1 MNRIIV
7 ISYTEAGAQLNKK
20 ISHYLTESGDVAI
33 SFCCGAD
40 FHSTKDLLSK
50 EWRRTS
56 AFVFVGAVGIA
67 VRHIAPLLEDKLHD
81 PAVLVADEQ
90 GGFVIPVLSGHIGGG
105 VALAQNV
112 AHMLGAQ
119 AVITTA
125 TDVRNCFAVDV
136 FAKDNHLLFPDPTAI
151 KRISAAVLRG
161 EKIEVGTGIPMKGT
175 VPAGVTVYEETSDA
189 ESNCANDS
197 RADRYD
203 MMYDVRI
210 RHAGKAEIY
219 RMPLCPYIVGIGC
232 KRGKSGEELLEMLAQ
247 ICVRYGIGLSRIA
260 ALTSIDLKK
269 EEAGIW
275 ELSRKLS
282 VPYEVFSAEELEQ
295 IAGSVSASA
304 FVKQTV
310 GVDNVCERS
319 ALCLARQWSD
329 ADIGQETGGE
339 HCTEDVKQIG
349 SYELVVT
356 KQARDGITMAIA
368 CFHPTFY
375 YFR

>member
-1 MNRIIV
+1 MNRVVV
-7 ISYTEAGAQLNKK
+7 ISYTEAGAQLNKR
-20 ISHYLTESGDVAI
+20 ISCYLTESGDVAV
-33 SFCCGAD
+33 SCRYGED
-40 FHSTKDLLSK
+40 FHATKDLLRQ

-56 AFVFVGAVGIA
+56 AFIFVGAVGIA

-81 PAVLVADEQ
+81 PAVLAADEQ

-105 VALAQNV
+105 VALARNV
-112 AHMLGAQ
+112 ADMLDAQ

-151 KRISAAVLRG
+151 RKISSAVLRG
-161 EKIEVGTGIPMKGT
+161 EKIEVRTQIPISGT
-175 VPAGVTVYEETSDA
+175 VPAGVTVYQETYATESD
-189 ESNCANDS
+189 CTNDS
-197 RADRYD
+197 GPDCHD
-203 MMYDVRI
+203 MTHDVRI
-210 RHAGKAEIY
+210 RYADKAEIY

-232 KRGKSGEELLEMLAQ
+232 KKGKSGEELLEMLAQ

-269 EEAGIW
+269 EETGIW

-295 IAGSVSASA
+295 TAGSVNASA

-319 ALCLARQWSD
+319 ALCLARQWSG
-329 ADIGQETGGE
+329 ADIGKDSGKE
-339 HCTEDVKQIG
+339 HRPESAEQNG
-349 SYELVVT
+349 SYELLVT
-356 KQARDGITMAIA
+356 KQARGGITIAIA
-368 CFHPTFY
+368 RFY
-375 YFR
+375 PAAYRWQ